1 MILRSIVLTFI
12 LLFTACGG
20 NSNIDTD
27 TKTLL
32 STLEQNSTILVQ
44 DQNITDKNISTPV
57 PIVKPSRT
65 VTIYIHGYSKDGYNR
80 NGVYGDINQDTVVDN
95 LAYMTNLPTMEN
107 FDENSTHILAVATY
121 YGDQAPAYYTQ
132 KDLDDIDAVTKTY
145 GGGIPR
151 YAAII
156 AKFAKHVMEETKA
169 DKLNIVS
176 ASMGSLVTRW
186 LIEKDLENLA
196 SQKKIK
202 KWLSI
207 EGVIRGNYAASND
220 ILMDMIDPIMKQ
232 HIDTKHMDY
241 DWINSNLDGISAV
254 NPNYKDIK
262 MGFISSTHDK
272 DGALDTFL
280 SINGQL
286 QPNDGVQLLKDTYFA
301 ETPNHTP
308 SYTHY
313 YQDHIGIKNDK
324 GAWAQAATF
333 LTSKRK
339 VKITLLDAEI
349 SDLHEHI
356 NKYFN
361 KRAEIV
367 FQSEVYSPKIYE
379 TFGVDDAI
387 SERIVAGGALNLI
400 KYKHKNETKE
410 VNQLIF
416 NDYVLNDENNLRVKI
431 TGYELD
437 KVLIYGVREISIN
450 SSKAN
455 LGTVELNIPLE
466 NKTFKV
472 SGKDWSGTI
481 KVEIL

>member
-1 MILRSIVLTFI
+1 LT

-20 NSNIDTD
+20 DNSSVNS
-27 TKTLL
+27 TKTLSL
-32 STLEQNSTILVQ
+32 YEQNSTKIDNIEQNNTVLIQ
-44 DQNITDKNISTPV
+44 DKNNTDKNISTPV
-57 PIVKPSRT
+57 PIIKPTKT

-80 NGVYGDINQDTVVDN
+80 SGVYGDINQDTVVDN
-95 LAYMTNLPTMEN
+95 LSYLTNLPTIEN

-132 KDLDDIDAVTKTY
+132 KDLDDIDNITKIY

-151 YAAII
+151 YATIM
-156 AKFAKHVMEETKA
+156 AKFAKHVLDITKA
-169 DKLNIVS
+169 DNLNIVS

-186 LIEKDLENLA
+186 LIEKDVENLA
-196 SQKKIK
+196 TQKKIK
-202 KWLSI
+202 RWLSI

-241 DWINSNLDGISAV
+241 DWINSHLDGTGAT

-262 MGFISSTHDK
+262 MGFMSSTHDK

-280 SINGQL
+280 TINGQL
-286 QPNDGVQLLKDTYFA
+286 QPNDGVQLLRDTYFS

-308 SYTHY
+308 TYTRY
-313 YQDHIGIKNDK
+313 YQDHLGIKDDK

-333 LTSKRK
+333 LTSKRR

-349 SDLHEHI
+349 SNLHEHI

-367 FQSEVYSPKIYE
+367 FQSEVFSPKIYE

-387 SERIVAGGALNLI
+387 SERMVAGGALNLI
-400 KYKHKNETKE
+400 KYKRKNETKI
-410 VNQLIF
+410 VNQTIF
-416 NDYVLNDENNLRVKI
+416 NDYVLDDE
-431 TGYELD
+431 
-437 KVLIYGVREISIN
+437 S
-450 SSKAN
+450 

-466 NKTFKV
+466 NSTFKV
-472 SGKDWSGTI
+472 IGKDWSGTV
-481 KVEIL
+481 KVEVLP